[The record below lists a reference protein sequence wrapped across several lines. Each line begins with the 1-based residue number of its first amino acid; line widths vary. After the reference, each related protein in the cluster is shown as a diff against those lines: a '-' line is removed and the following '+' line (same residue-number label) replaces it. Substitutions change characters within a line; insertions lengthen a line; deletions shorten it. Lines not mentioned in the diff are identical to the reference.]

1 MHKIILFIFLLSTNI
16 AFSQIEISW
25 EDLED
30 VEFTDVFED
39 EIEEFVSHP
48 HFGPSVMALSG
59 VEVSLSGYILAL
71 QPEEGYYILSKG
83 PLSSCFFCGVG
94 GPETVV
100 ELRLDSDN
108 QYFMM
113 DEVVTIKGVLKLNA
127 DDIYH
132 CVYILDYAEV
142 DRK

>member
-1 MHKIILFIFLLSTNI
+1 MHRLLLITFLLTAKM
-16 AFSQIEISW
+16 AFAQTEITW

-30 VEFTDVFED
+30 VEFTDLFDD

-48 HFGPSVMALSG
+48 HFGPNIIAISG
-59 VEVSLSGYILAL
+59 MEVSLRGYILAL
-71 QPEEGYYILSKG
+71 KPEEGYYILSKG

-100 ELRLDSDN
+100 ELKLNNDK

-113 DEVVTIKGVLKLNA
+113 DEVVTIKGTLKLNT
-127 DDIYH
+127 DDIYQ
-132 CVYILDYAEV
+132 CIYILDYAEV
-142 DRK
+142 YRK